1 MRFELVV
8 NVHLRMLF
16 CLLFCVCFGRHMASA
31 QLWDIKGQTGTFLHK
46 VINNCFLLVLHMK
59 RNMLK
64 KVVFNTVLTRKR
76 HFCNF
81 RIAIL

>member
-1 MRFELVV
+1 
-8 NVHLRMLF
+8 MLF

-31 QLWDIKGQTGTFLHK
+31 QPCDIKGQTGIFLHK
-46 VINNCFLLVLHMK
+46 VTNNWFLLVLHLK

-64 KVVFNTVLTRKR
+64 KVPFNTLSMPKGR
-76 HFCNF
+76 FCNS

>member
-1 MRFELVV
+1 
-8 NVHLRMLF
+8 MLF

-31 QLWDIKGQTGTFLHK
+31 LPCDIKGQTGIFLHK
-46 VINNCFLLVLHMK
+46 VTNNWFLLVLHLK

-64 KVVFNTVLTRKR
+64 KVPFNTLSMPKGR
-76 HFCNF
+76 FCNS

>member
-1 MRFELVV
+1 
-8 NVHLRMLF
+8 MLF

-31 QLWDIKGQTGTFLHK
+31 QPCDIKGQTGTFLHK
-46 VINNCFLLVLHMK
+46 VTNNLFLLILHLK
-59 RNMLK
+59 RKMPK

-76 HFCNF
+76 HFCNS